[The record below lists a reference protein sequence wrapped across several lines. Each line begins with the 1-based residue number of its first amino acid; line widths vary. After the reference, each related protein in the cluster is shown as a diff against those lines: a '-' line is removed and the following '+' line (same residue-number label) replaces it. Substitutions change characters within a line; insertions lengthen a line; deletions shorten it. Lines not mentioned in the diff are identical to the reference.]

1 MPHHPAEMAAR
12 THRLRVLVV
21 EDDLTSATLIRKVL
35 ESRGHEAQV
44 CETAEA
50 GLEAHERTPFP
61 LMVVDWLLPGMSG
74 VDFCKRIRARAAN
87 NDVVLLMV
95 TGRDSAEDLN
105 TVLAAGASDFLA
117 KPVPPSHLATRIA
130 VAERAVRER
139 ARRRQAETALAVA
152 KAEFETIYRSIP
164 DAVVFTDRGQ
174 RILRVNPAFSDLFGF
189 AREEIVGRKVNDL
202 LAERSALPTARFGG
216 DQRGTSVVLAR
227 KEGGEFVADVKVAD
241 VRDGDGRVTGS
252 LTIFRDITE
261 QTRLEARL
269 QVADRMASMGTLAA
283 GVAHEI
289 NNPLT
294 FIMGNLNYLSAE
306 LREMAKADDS
316 SELRELEQTVKE
328 ALEGSE
334 RVRRIVRELKTFARG
349 DEDEVGPVDVH
360 DVLEKTLSL
369 AKNNIRHKAQLVRD
383 YGEVPAV
390 HANPSK
396 LGQVFLN
403 LLVNAAEALPT
414 GRAPEHEIRVK
425 TAATEDGRVRVSV
438 SDSGPGV
445 PPEVR
450 AEIFNPFYTTKPVGQ
465 GTGLGLAICH
475 GIVTSLGGEITLD
488 SQEGHGAT
496 FSVWLPVE
504 AA

>member
-1 MPHHPAEMAAR
+1 MAGQN
-12 THRLRVLVV
+12 HRLRVLVV

-35 ESRGHEAQV
+35 EARGHEVQV
-44 CETAEA
+44 CETAEN

-61 LMVVDWLLPGMSG
+61 MMVVDWLLPGMSG
-74 VDFCKRIRARAAN
+74 VEFCERIRSRSAN
-87 NDVVLLMV
+87 ADVVILMV
-95 TGRDSAEDLN
+95 TGRDGREDLE

-117 KPVPPSHLATRIA
+117 KPVPPSHLTTRIA
-130 VAERAVRER
+130 VAERTVRER

-174 RILRVNPAFSDLFGF
+174 RILRVNPAFSQLFGF
-189 AREEIVGRKVNDL
+189 SKDEIVGKKVNDL
-202 LAERSALPTARFGG
+202 LAERAALPTARFGSER
-216 DQRGTSVVLAR
+216 RGTTIVLAM
-227 KEGGEFVADVKVAD
+227 KEGGEFVADVKTAD
-241 VRDGDGRVTGS
+241 VRDADGRVTGS

-261 QTRLEARL
+261 RTRLEARL

-294 FIMGNLNYLSAE
+294 FIMGNLNYLGAE
-306 LREMAKADDS
+306 LREMSDGDEPRDIA
-316 SELRELEQTVKE
+316 ELEQTVRE

-369 AKNNIRHKAQLVRD
+369 AKNQIRLKAQLVRD
-383 YGEVPAV
+383 YGEIPAV
-390 HANPSK
+390 HGNPSK

-403 LLVNAAEALPT
+403 LLVNAAEALPS
-414 GRAPEHEIRVK
+414 GRAPEHEIRVH
-425 TAATEDGRVRVSV
+425 TAVADDGRVQVSV

-475 GIVTSLGGEITLD
+475 GIITSLGGEITLD
-488 SQEGHGAT
+488 SQAGEGAS
-496 FSVWLPVE
+496 FSVYLPVE
-504 AA
+504 AV

>member
-1 MPHHPAEMAAR
+1 MSGR
-12 THRLRVLVV
+12 NRLRVLVV

-74 VDFCKRIRARAAN
+74 VDFCKRIRNHQAN
-87 NDVVLLMV
+87 DDVVILMV
-95 TGRDSAEDLN
+95 TGRDSAEDLA
-105 TVLAAGASDFLA
+105 TVLSAGASDFLA

-164 DAVVFTDRGQ
+164 DAVLFTDRSQ
-174 RILRVNPAFSDLFGF
+174 RILRVNPAFSELFGF
-189 AREEIVGRKVNDL
+189 DAGEVVGKEVNEL
-202 LAERSALPTARFGG
+202 LAERASLPTARFGSE
-216 DQRGTSVVLAR
+216 DRGTSLVIAR
-227 KEGGEFVADVKVAD
+227 KQGGEFVADVKTAD
-241 VRDGDGRVTGS
+241 VRDADGRVTGS

-261 QTRLEARL
+261 RTRLEARL

-294 FIMGNLNYLSAE
+294 FIMGNLNYLGAE
-306 LREMAKADDS
+306 LRSMNERGSPEDLA
-316 SELRELEQTVKE
+316 ELEQTVSE

-349 DEDEVGPVDVH
+349 DEDEVGPVDIH

-390 HANPSK
+390 HGNPSK

-403 LLVNAAEALPT
+403 LLVNAAEALPS

-425 TAATEDGRVRVSV
+425 TALASDGRVQVSV

-488 SQEGHGAT
+488 SPGGRGAT

>member
-1 MPHHPAEMAAR
+1 MAPR
-12 THRLRVLVV
+12 NHRLRVLVI

-35 ESRGHEAQV
+35 ESRGHEAVV
-44 CETAEA
+44 CETAED
-50 GLEAHERTPFP
+50 GLEAHERTPFS

-74 VDFCKRIRARAAN
+74 VEFCEEVRTAAAN
-87 NDVVLLMV
+87 VDVVILMV
-95 TGRDSAEDLN
+95 TGRDSAEDLA

-117 KPVPPSHLATRIA
+117 KPLPPSHLATRLA
-130 VAERAVRER
+130 VAERTVGER
-139 ARRRQAETALAVA
+139 HRRRQVETALSVA
-152 KAEFETIYRSIP
+152 KAEFEIIFRSIP
-164 DAVVFTDRGQ
+164 DAVVFTDGDELIQ
-174 RILRVNPAFSDLFGF
+174 RVNPAFSQLFGF
-189 AREEIVGRKVNDL
+189 DQDEVIGKKVGVLVAR
-202 LAERSALPTARFGG
+202 RSALPVARF
-216 DQRGTSVVLAR
+216 DAEDRGTTAVLAR
-227 KEGGEFVADVKVAD
+227 KEGSQFVADITKAE
-241 VRDGDGRVTGS
+241 VRDGEGRVTGD

-261 QTRLEARL
+261 QRRLEARL

-294 FIMGNLNYLSAE
+294 FIMGNLNYLGAE
-306 LREMAKADDS
+306 LREMAQVDTS
-316 SELRELEQTVKE
+316 PRLRELEQTVKE
-328 ALEGSE
+328 ALEGSD
-334 RVRRIVRELKTFARG
+334 RVRRIVRELKAFARG

-360 DVLEKTLSL
+360 EVLEKTLSL

-383 YGEVPAV
+383 YGEVPPV
-390 HANPSK
+390 HGNPSK

-403 LLVNAAEALPT
+403 LLVNAAEALPA
-414 GRAPEHEIRVK
+414 GRAPEHEIRLK
-425 TAATEDGRVRVSV
+425 TGLAEDGRVVVSV

-475 GIVTSLGGEITLD
+475 GIVTSLGGEIMLD

-496 FSVWLPVE
+496 FTVWLLTE